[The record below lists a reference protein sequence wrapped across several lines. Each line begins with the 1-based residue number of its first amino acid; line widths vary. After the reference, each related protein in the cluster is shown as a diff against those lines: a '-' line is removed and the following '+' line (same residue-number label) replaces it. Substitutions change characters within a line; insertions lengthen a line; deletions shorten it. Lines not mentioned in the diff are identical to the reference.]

1 MGRLELIPGGS
12 MSPPDLSEMAQLYV
26 EFQGRRGNRRP
37 VGVSPKAPRSGI
49 KVRVNVDRAALE
61 SGYVFVLCR
70 RGDGD
75 LVIGASGGS
84 APLEALRSRLGAAS
98 ASYEIAALPIAQ
110 PPQAVLRRPAIAM

>member
-1 MGRLELIPGGS
+1 LE
-12 MSPPDLSEMAQLYV
+12 
-26 EFQGRRGNRRP
+26 RGC
-37 VGVSPKAPRSGI
+37 
-49 KVRVNVDRAALE
+49 
-61 SGYVFVLCR
+61 VFLLCR

-75 LVIGASGGS
+75 LVLAASAAS